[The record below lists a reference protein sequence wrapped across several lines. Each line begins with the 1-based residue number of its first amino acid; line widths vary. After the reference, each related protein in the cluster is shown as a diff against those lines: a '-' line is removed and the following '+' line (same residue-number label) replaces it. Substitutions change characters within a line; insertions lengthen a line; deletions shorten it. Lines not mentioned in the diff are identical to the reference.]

1 MSLTTWKELISLK
14 DNMNLTILNNFIGIE
29 KCNKLK
35 DIANNYKIE
44 NEKEFYFSN
53 LHMKSS
59 VKSWCSPYS
68 THQLTDNFREYEDL
82 IVSHCEN
89 VVSKKLNIKDFWIA
103 KYDEGNYALPHSHGT
118 GNIEDIL
125 SGIYYI
131 NIEEDAAPIIF
142 DEHDPITP
150 ENNMLILFDPDLM
163 HRVPRTKGKRLLA
176 SFNLSTHK

>member
-1 MSLTTWKELISLK
+1 
-14 DNMNLTILNNFIGIE
+14 MNLTILKNFIGVE
-29 KCNKLK
+29 KCNKLR

-44 NEKEFYFSN
+44 NEEKFYFSN

-68 THQLTDNFREYEDL
+68 THQLTDKFREYENL

-89 VVSKKLNIKDFWIA
+89 VISKKLHVKDFWIA
-103 KYDEGNYALPHSHGT
+103 KYSEGNYALSHSHGT
-118 GNIEDIL
+118 GNVEDIL
-125 SGIYYI
+125 SGVYYI
-131 NIEEDAAPIIF
+131 DIEEDAAPIIF
-142 DEHDPITP
+142 DKHEPITP
-150 ENNMLILFDPDLM
+150 ENDMLIIFHPDLM

>member
-1 MSLTTWKELISLK
+1 MSV
-14 DNMNLTILNNFIGIE
+14 TILKNFIGAE
-29 KCNKLK
+29 KCNKLR

-44 NEKEFYFSN
+44 NEEKFYFSN

-103 KYDEGNYALPHSHGT
+103 KYDEGNYALSHSHGT

-125 SGIYYI
+125 SGVYYI
-131 NIEEDAAPIIF
+131 DIEKYASPIIF
-142 DEHDPITP
+142 DGHEPIAP
-150 ENNMLILFDPDLM
+150 ENDMLITFNSDIM
-163 HRVPRTKGKRLLA
+163 HRVPRTKGKRLLV